1 MVLITIVHGVYKPT
15 NTTGGPHM
23 APHCRGYD
31 QSSSIVVLICRAMAE
46 LLVTALLS
54 SCWLTSACSNPSEH
68 RQLQEEMPPAPQR
81 GFEKWILD
89 PSGNQTWWKIH
100 GKILCKMGVQWE
112 NHCNTRSPGL
122 MTKDLFLS
130 RCLGQVLWHPHGSVQ
145 WYPLVN

>member
-100 GKILCKMGVQWE
+100 GKSYVKWVFNGKIIVIHG
-112 NHCNTRSPGL
+112 R
-122 MTKDLFLS
+122 
-130 RCLGQVLWHPHGSVQ
+130 QVWWPKICSFRDVLAKFYDIHMVPSNGTLW
-145 WYPLVN
+145 